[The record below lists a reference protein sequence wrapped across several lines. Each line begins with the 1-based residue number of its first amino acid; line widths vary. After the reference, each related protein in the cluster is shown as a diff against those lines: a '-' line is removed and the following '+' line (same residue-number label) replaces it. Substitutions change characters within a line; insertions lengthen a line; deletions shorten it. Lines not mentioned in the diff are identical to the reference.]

1 MRFYLSIW
9 LVPTLAVVLFCACK
23 SDPADKAPPPET
35 GKAKL
40 TDIVLPD
47 LHVKTQ
53 VPVAP
58 SRRLIPTAVPDFENF
73 KVPVQAKYLDVEGD
87 DVNYIIGASL
97 TELIAFYR
105 EEGFT
110 VSFNPSGA
118 TVTDKDGKQALLLPN
133 GSKKVQMIF
142 VSSLEEE
149 VPKDG
154 VKPVPIPPEKQKEIE
169 RALAKEKG
177 YLD

>member
-9 LVPTLAVVLFCACK
+9 LVPTLAAVLFCACK
-23 SDPADKAPPPET
+23 TTPADKVPAPES
-35 GKAKL
+35 GSAKL

-58 SRRLIPTAVPDFENF
+58 TRHLIPTAVPDFENF

-105 EEGFT
+105 EEGFA
-110 VSFNPSGA
+110 VDFNPSGA

-133 GSKKVQMIF
+133 GSRKVQLIF
-142 VSSLEEE
+142 VSSLEKEP
-149 VPKDG
+149 PKDG
-154 VKPVPIPPEKQKEIE
+154 AKPVPIPLEKQKEIE
-169 RALAKEKG
+169 KALAKDKG